1 MLFRCVL
8 TMLKWCVLVGLDW
21 AKPMMFLLLHVT
33 CSCIPFFYLSDIKCV
48 GTFLFL
54 SLSLSLSVSCSMA
67 PKWKSTLSQNPL
79 CSEVSS
85 SSLSAD
91 TTPSHVQFCDD
102 KAYKDFSEN
111 FSRRDIHL
119 ECQVILSN
127 FFDIDL
133 PIVIYSRGWE
143 SLCVILVTCP
153 SVII

>member
-1 MLFRCVL
+1 M
-8 TMLKWCVLVGLDW
+8 LVGLDW

-91 TTPSHVQFCDD
+91 TTPSHVRFYDD
-102 KAYKDFSEN
+102 KSRKDFSKN
-111 FSRRDIHL
+111 FSQCSIHL
-119 ECQVILSN
+119 ERQVVLSDFPILT
-127 FFDIDL
+127 L
-133 PIVIYSRGWE
+133 PLSSTVGVG
-143 SLCVILVTCP
+143 SLCVSSQSIVPL
-153 SVII
+153 